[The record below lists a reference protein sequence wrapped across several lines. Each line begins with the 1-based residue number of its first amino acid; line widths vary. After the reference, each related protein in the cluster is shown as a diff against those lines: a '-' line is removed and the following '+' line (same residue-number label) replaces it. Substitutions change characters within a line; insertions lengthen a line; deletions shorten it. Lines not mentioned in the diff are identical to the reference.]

1 MPVTA
6 RKLAIA
12 LHDVE
17 PRTLDR
23 CRLIRQWLAD
33 RGADRIT
40 LLAIPH
46 ADRALEP
53 DGACAEWLRARAAAG
68 DAVAQHGLLHRRQRR
83 AGLVRSWLAD
93 RQGGDAAEFVGLTR
107 QETADAVDAGRTLL
121 TAAGLTPNGFVAPAY
136 AYTQAL
142 RRALR
147 SRYAWSSGLLGI
159 HAARPLLVPA
169 HGLGT
174 STDFK
179 RRTSPALLRIG
190 VRLPTKV
197 LRLDVHPADFDLRSH
212 VSALETALRQ
222 SHDRRPVT
230 YDELVA

>member
-1 MPVTA
+1 MTA
-6 RKLAIA
+6 PTLAVA

-17 PRTLDR
+17 PGTLER
-23 CRLIRQWLAD
+23 CRVIRQWLAD
-33 RGADRIT
+33 RGAHRIT

-46 ADRALEP
+46 AGARGLEP
-53 DGACAEWLRARAAAG
+53 DGACADWLRARAAAG
-68 DAVAQHGLLHRRQRR
+68 DAIAQHGMHHRRQRHAGPVR
-83 AGLVRSWLAD
+83 AWLAD
-93 RQGGDAAEFVGLTR
+93 RQGGDAAEFVGLTE
-107 QETADAVDAGRTLL
+107 QETADAVDAGRSLL

-136 AYTQAL
+136 AYTPAL

-147 SRYAWSSGLLGI
+147 SRYAWYGGLLGI
-159 HAARPLLVPA
+159 HAATPLRTPA

-190 VRLPTKV
+190 TRLPTRI
-197 LRLDVHPADFDLRSH
+197 LRLDVHPADFELTAH

-222 SHDRRPVT
+222 AHDRRPMT
-230 YDELVA
+230 YDELAA